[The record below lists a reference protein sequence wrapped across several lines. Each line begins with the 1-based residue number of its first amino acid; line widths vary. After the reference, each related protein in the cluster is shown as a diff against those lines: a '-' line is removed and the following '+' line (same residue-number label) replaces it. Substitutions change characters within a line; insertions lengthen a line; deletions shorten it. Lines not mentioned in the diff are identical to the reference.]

1 MSAKISFS
9 SATIIGTVLAKVGNP
24 QREEPLQ
31 TSKEIFKVDTEQN
44 PTLSAIFTKPFKNLS
59 GNHFTH
65 HAALEKNEVHGM
77 SKSIFEDD
85 TTLLDHGIAI
95 AQRLY
100 SKSNHPNIK
109 SGDLCVSL
117 IRDIDVDG
125 EPTQALCILK
135 SESVQPFLSIH
146 AKDGDLS
153 LSTENG
159 INPDKI
165 DKGALILDHMG
176 QKGHYVLTFDRAGAE
191 SRFWVRDFLNVKPI
205 PDSKFLTNQM
215 TDLAVSFVENQT
227 PKSEAAPEEVCSAA
241 NAALAYFDEN
251 ETFSLQEFEEQVL
264 RDPAAIEKFKKQ
276 KAEVEATTGS
286 TFEEPFE
293 ISKPDVGKAR
303 KKLGAVMKLDTGVE
317 IHIKPK
323 YLEQRK
329 EVLKHGYDEEKKMN
343 FVTIYYNEDFG
354 DADA

>member
-1 MSAKISFS
+1 MPAKITFS

-31 TSKEIFKVDTEQN
+31 TSKEVFKIDTVQN
-44 PTLSAIFTKPFKNLS
+44 PVLSGIFTKPFKNLS

-65 HAALEKNEVHGM
+65 HTALEKNEMHAIARA
-77 SKSIFEDD
+77 IFEDE
-85 TTLLDHGIAI
+85 TTLLGNGIAI

-109 SGDLCVSL
+109 SGDLCISL

-125 EPTQALCILK
+125 EPTQAICILK
-135 SESVQPFLSIH
+135 SESVQPFLSIM

-153 LSTENG
+153 LSTEQG

-165 DKGALILDHMG
+165 DKGALILDHMA
-176 QKGHYVLTFDRAGAE
+176 QKGHNVLTFDRAGAE

-215 TDLAVSFVENQT
+215 TDLAVSFVEKQA
-227 PKSEAAPEEVCSAA
+227 PKDESAPEEVCSAA
-241 NAALAYFDEN
+241 NAALAYFDDR

-264 RDPAAIEKFKKQ
+264 RDPEAIEKFKKQ
-276 KAEVEATTGS
+276 KAEVEKATGS
-286 TFEEPFE
+286 SFDEDFE
-293 ISKPDVGKAR
+293 ISKADVGKAR
-303 KKLGAVMKLDTGVE
+303 KKLGAVMKLDTGIE

-329 EVLKHGYDEEKKMN
+329 EVLKHGYDEAKKMN

-354 DADA
+354 DSEG